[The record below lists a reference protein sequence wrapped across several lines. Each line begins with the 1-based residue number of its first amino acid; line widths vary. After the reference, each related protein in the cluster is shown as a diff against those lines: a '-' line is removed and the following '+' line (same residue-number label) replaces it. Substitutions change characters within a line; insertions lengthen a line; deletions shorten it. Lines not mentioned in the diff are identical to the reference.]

1 MRSAKHFATDF
12 TSVWNELTPTM
23 ELFVRAVN
31 AGLAQRRFRP
41 LPHNVAAGRRAF
53 VNEIAFRWFAL
64 SWNRLE
70 LRSQLFGKAVEQA
83 TRTII
88 ALENRS
94 DAGSVG
100 TGLERS
106 EEWDIR
112 HQASRLYIYFSR
124 EKVLWGSETGV
135 VVDPFFPGCGFV
147 ESARGDVRI
156 GQSLY
161 EVKSGDRHFRSIDFR
176 QLLTYT
182 ALFNSGSLGDVQRV
196 TLFNARTGMIFQCRL
211 SALSQEVAGCT
222 AEELTH
228 NIRERMSNGDLSS

>member
-12 TSVWNELTPTM
+12 TSLWNELTPTM

-41 LPHNVAAGRRAF
+41 LPQNVAAGRRAF

-64 SWNRLE
+64 SWNRPE
-70 LRSQLFGKAVEQA
+70 LRSQLFGKAVQQA
-83 TRTII
+83 SKMIVT
-88 ALENRS
+88 LENRS
-94 DAGSVG
+94 DAGS
-100 TGLERS
+100 LETSLDRA

-112 HQASRLYIYFSR
+112 HQASRLFIYFSR
-124 EKVLWGSETGV
+124 EKVLGDIESGT

-156 GQSLY
+156 GRSLY

-176 QLLTYT
+176 QVLTYA
-182 ALFNSGSLGDVQRV
+182 ALSSGALSSQIQRV
-196 TLFNARTGMIFQCRL
+196 ALVNARTGMIFQCRL

-222 AEELTH
+222 AGELTH